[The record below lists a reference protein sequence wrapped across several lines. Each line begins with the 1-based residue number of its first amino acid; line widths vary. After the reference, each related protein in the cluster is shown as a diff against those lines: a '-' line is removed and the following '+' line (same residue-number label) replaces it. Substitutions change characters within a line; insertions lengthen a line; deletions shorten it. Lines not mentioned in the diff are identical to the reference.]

1 MNTASTDTF
10 SRAERNKA
18 WAVHLFT
25 AAGAIAGLH
34 ALVYILQG
42 DVTGVLIWLVIALV
56 IDAAD
61 GPLARRYRVDKVLPH
76 VDGVVLDHI
85 IDYSTYALIPAI
97 FLYQFKLVPSGWEPA
112 AAAVVVVSSL
122 YCFAN
127 KGLKTEDN
135 FFTGFPAAWNLVVLG
150 FYLLETSPVLNLVL
164 VPIIA
169 ALTFVPVKVI
179 HPFRVRAHRPL
190 TITFTLLWTALAF
203 YLVIER
209 KSSGNL
215 FEYDPLAVWA
225 FILISAYFII
235 ISLIRTFRGR
245 L

>member
-1 MNTASTDTF
+1 MNTALTDTF
-10 SRAERNKA
+10 SRAEQTKA

-25 AAGAIAGLH
+25 AAGAIAGLN
-34 ALVYILQG
+34 ALAHILQD
-42 DVTGVLIWLVIALV
+42 DVTGVLIWLVIALI

-76 VDGVVLDHI
+76 VDGVVLDHV

-97 FLYQFKLVPSGWEPA
+97 FLYQFKLVPLGWELA
-112 AAAVVVVSSL
+112 AAAVVTVSSL

-127 KGLKTEDN
+127 KELKTGDN

-150 FYLLETSPVLNLVL
+150 FYLFETSPMLNLVL
-164 VPIIA
+164 VPVIA
-169 ALTFVPVKVI
+169 ALTFVPIKVI
-179 HPFRVRAHRPL
+179 HPFRVRAYRSL

-209 KSSGNL
+209 KFSGDL
-215 FEYDPLAVWA
+215 FGYEPLFFWT
-225 FILISAYFII
+225 FILISTYFII
-235 ISLIRTFRGR
+235 ISLVRTFRGK

>member
-1 MNTASTDTF
+1 MNTLLTDTP

-18 WAVHLFT
+18 WSVHLFS
-25 AAGAIAGLH
+25 AAGAIAGLN
-34 ALVYILQG
+34 ALIHILQG
-42 DVTGVLIWLVIALV
+42 DVTGVLIWLVIALI

-61 GPLARRYRVDKVLPH
+61 GPLARRYRVDKALPH
-76 VDGVVLDHI
+76 VDGVVLDHV

-97 FLYQFKLVPSGWEPA
+97 FLYQFKLVPAGWELA

-122 YCFAN
+122 YCFTN
-127 KGLKTEDN
+127 KKLKTEDN
-135 FFTGFPAAWNLVVLG
+135 FFTGFPATWNLVVLG
-150 FYLLETSPVLNLVL
+150 FYLLETSPVLNLLL
-164 VPIIA
+164 VPLIA
-169 ALTFVPVKVI
+169 ALTFVPIKVI
-179 HPFRVRAHRPL
+179 HPFRVRAYRPL
-190 TITFTLLWTALAF
+190 TITFTLLWTVLAV

-215 FEYDPLAVWA
+215 FEYNPIAVWA
-225 FILISAYFII
+225 FILVSTYFII